1 MSSCYKPT
9 FYNTKGKQTQWIN
22 NIHCTHDLFCSC
34 ENVLKHLLLSLAEK
48 KERIEVTK
56 EEKKDILQCLTTT
69 EEITIQNG
77 EDGDPDEIG
86 LDAIFAEELTE
97 DAG

>member
-9 FYNTKGKQTQWIN
+9 YYNTKGKQTQWIN
-22 NIHCTHDLFCSC
+22 DIHCTHDLWCSC
-34 ENVLKHLLLSLAEK
+34 DHVLKHLLLSIAERNEK
-48 KERIEVTK
+48 IELTK
-56 EEKKDILQCLTTT
+56 EEKKQVLQCLTTT
-69 EEITIQNG
+69 EEITTQNG
-77 EDGDPDEIG
+77 DDGDLDEIG